1 MLAGSGMPT
10 EFRSIA
16 QRCREKLAQRE
27 SRQVRPVGV
36 PALSFKSGQR
46 STLREIKALP
56 NYL

>member
-1 MLAGSGMPT
+1 MPT
-10 EFRSIA
+10 ELRSIT
-16 QRCREKLAQRE
+16 QRCREKLAQKE